1 MYVQDLR
8 DIIRRNL
15 EDVRREKRNE
25 KSSSPAKDLTV
36 GSPMKL
42 ILGFAFPMFLGLL
55 FQQFYSLVDTMI
67 VGKYLGVDPFAG
79 VGSTGSL
86 NFIVIGFCMGLC
98 SGFSV
103 PISQSFGAKDFPLL
117 RKMVTNSVWLCTF
130 FSVVITT
137 LMLLF
142 CRPVLT
148 WMNTPENIF
157 EYAYIY
163 IFIIFA
169 GIPCTIL
176 YNMTAAILRALGD
189 SKSPIIFLAISSAIN
204 IGLDL
209 LLIIVFRMGV
219 DGAALATVVSQG
231 VSGVIS
237 IIYIKK
243 KFDILA
249 MEKGDWKLERHLAG
263 KLTGVGIPMGLQYSI
278 TGIGSVI
285 LQTAVNGLGSI
296 YVASMTA
303 GSKINIF
310 LACPFDA
317 LGQTMAPYAGQNIGA
332 RKLDR
337 VGKGLRAA
345 CIIGFIVSGL
355 MVIVV
360 KLFGDQLT
368 MLFLDE
374 KDPVIMQNST
384 QFLIIVSAFYC
395 LLTLVNTVRFTIQG
409 MGFSSLAIIAGVMEM
424 IARGIAG
431 MLLVPAF
438 GYLGACYS
446 SPLAWLLAD
455 AFLIPAF
462 FLCKRKVARQLEVGK
477 A

>member
-1 MYVQDLR
+1 MS
-8 DIIRRNL
+8 
-15 EDVRREKRNE
+15 EEKKE
-25 KSSSPAKDLTV
+25 MKKSSSPAKDLTV

-462 FLCKRKVARQLEVGK
+462 FFCKRKVARQLEVGK

>member
-1 MYVQDLR
+1 MS
-8 DIIRRNL
+8 
-15 EDVRREKRNE
+15 EEKKE
-25 KSSSPAKDLTV
+25 MKKSSSPAKDLTV

-263 KLTGVGIPMGLQYSI
+263 KLTGVGIPMGMQYSI

>member
-1 MYVQDLR
+1 MGKMS
-8 DIIRRNL
+8 
-15 EDVRREKRNE
+15 EEKKE
-25 KSSSPAKDLTV
+25 MKKSSSPAKDLTV

>member
-1 MYVQDLR
+1 MS
-8 DIIRRNL
+8 
-15 EDVRREKRNE
+15 EEKKE
-25 KSSSPAKDLTV
+25 MKKSSSPAKDLTV

-337 VGKGLRAA
+337 VAKGLRAA

>member
-1 MYVQDLR
+1 MS
-8 DIIRRNL
+8 
-15 EDVRREKRNE
+15 EEKKE
-25 KSSSPAKDLTV
+25 MKKSSSPAKDLTV

-424 IARGIAG
+424 IARGITG

>member
-1 MYVQDLR
+1 MTEERKEL
-8 DIIRRNL
+8 
-15 EDVRREKRNE
+15 K

-103 PISQSFGAKDFPLL
+103 PISQSFGAKDFRML

-137 LMLLF
+137 LMLVF

-148 WMNTPENIF
+148 LMNTPENIF
-157 EYAYIY
+157 EYAYVY

-219 DGAALATVVSQG
+219 AGAALAPVVSQG

-303 GSKINIF
+303 GSKINVF

-360 KLFGDQLT
+360 KLFGGQLT

-384 QFLIIVSAFYC
+384 QFLIIVSAFFC

-431 MLLVPAF
+431 VLLVPAF
-438 GYLGACYS
+438 GYIGACYS

>member
-1 MYVQDLR
+1 MS
-8 DIIRRNL
+8 
-15 EDVRREKRNE
+15 EEKKE
-25 KSSSPAKDLTV
+25 MKKSSSPAKDLTV

-462 FLCKRKVARQLEVGK
+462 FLCKRKVERQLEVGK

>member
-1 MYVQDLR
+1 MS
-8 DIIRRNL
+8 
-15 EDVRREKRNE
+15 EAKKEMK

>member
-1 MYVQDLR
+1 MS
-8 DIIRRNL
+8 
-15 EDVRREKRNE
+15 EEKKE
-25 KSSSPAKDLTV
+25 MKKSSSPAKDLTV

-209 LLIIVFRMGV
+209 LFIIVFRMGV

>member
-1 MYVQDLR
+1 MS
-8 DIIRRNL
+8 
-15 EDVRREKRNE
+15 EEKKE
-25 KSSSPAKDLTV
+25 MKKSSSPAKDLTV

-103 PISQSFGAKDFPLL
+103 PISQSFCANDFPLL

-209 LLIIVFRMGV
+209 LLIIVLRMGV

>member
-1 MYVQDLR
+1 MTEERKEL
-8 DIIRRNL
+8 
-15 EDVRREKRNE
+15 K

-137 LMLLF
+137 LMLVF

-148 WMNTPENIF
+148 LMNTPENIF

-189 SKSPIIFLAISSAIN
+189 SKSPIIFLAISSVIN

-219 DGAALATVVSQG
+219 EGAALATVVSQG

-360 KLFGDQLT
+360 KLFGGQLT

-431 MLLVPAF
+431 VLLVPAF

-446 SPLAWLLAD
+446 SPLAWLFAD

>member
-1 MYVQDLR
+1 MS
-8 DIIRRNL
+8 
-15 EDVRREKRNE
+15 EEKKE
-25 KSSSPAKDLTV
+25 MKKSSSPAKDLTV

-374 KDPVIMQNST
+374 KDTVIMQNST

>member
-1 MYVQDLR
+1 MS
-8 DIIRRNL
+8 
-15 EDVRREKRNE
+15 EEKKE
-25 KSSSPAKDLTV
+25 MKKSSSPAKDLTV

-249 MEKGDWKLERHLAG
+249 IEKGDWKLERHLAG

>member
-1 MYVQDLR
+1 MS
-8 DIIRRNL
+8 
-15 EDVRREKRNE
+15 EEKKE
-25 KSSSPAKDLTV
+25 MKKSSSPAKDLTV
-36 GSPMKL
+36 GSPMEL

>member
-1 MYVQDLR
+1 MS
-8 DIIRRNL
+8 
-15 EDVRREKRNE
+15 EEKKE
-25 KSSSPAKDLTV
+25 MKKSSSPAKDLTV

-67 VGKYLGVDPFAG
+67 VGKYLDVDPFAG

>member
-1 MYVQDLR
+1 MS
-8 DIIRRNL
+8 
-15 EDVRREKRNE
+15 EEKKE
-25 KSSSPAKDLTV
+25 MKKSSSPAKDLTV

-117 RKMVTNSVWLCTF
+117 LKMVTNSVWLCTF

-219 DGAALATVVSQG
+219 VGAALATVVSQG

>member
-1 MYVQDLR
+1 MTEERKEL
-8 DIIRRNL
+8 
-15 EDVRREKRNE
+15 K

-103 PISQSFGAKDFPLL
+103 PISQSFGAKDFPML

-137 LMLLF
+137 LMLVF

-219 DGAALATVVSQG
+219 EGAALATVVSQG

-249 MEKGDWKLERHLAG
+249 MEKGDWKLESHLAG

-360 KLFGDQLT
+360 KLFGGQLT

-395 LLTLVNTVRFTIQG
+395 LLTLVNTVHFTIQG

-438 GYLGACYS
+438 GYIGACYS

>member
-1 MYVQDLR
+1 MS
-8 DIIRRNL
+8 
-15 EDVRREKRNE
+15 EEKKE
-25 KSSSPAKDLTV
+25 MKKSSSPAKDLTV

-332 RKLDR
+332 RKPDR
-337 VGKGLRAA
+337 GGKGLRAA

>member
-1 MYVQDLR
+1 MS
-8 DIIRRNL
+8 
-15 EDVRREKRNE
+15 EEKKE
-25 KSSSPAKDLTV
+25 MKKSSSPAKDLTV

-176 YNMTAAILRALGD
+176 YNMTAAILRAL
-189 SKSPIIFLAISSAIN
+189 IFLSISVVLN

>member
-1 MYVQDLR
+1 MS
-8 DIIRRNL
+8 
-15 EDVRREKRNE
+15 EEKKE
-25 KSSSPAKDLTV
+25 MKKSSSPAKDLTV

-337 VGKGLRAA
+337 VGRGLRAA

>member
-1 MYVQDLR
+1 MS
-8 DIIRRNL
+8 
-15 EDVRREKRNE
+15 EEKKE
-25 KSSSPAKDLTV
+25 MKKSSSPAKDLTV

-424 IARGIAG
+424 IARGYRGYAARAG
-431 MLLVPAF
+431 VWLSRSLLFQPARMA
-438 GYLGACYS
+438 ACGC
-446 SPLAWLLAD
+446 
-455 AFLIPAF
+455 IPDSGV
-462 FLCKRKVARQLEVGK
+462 LPV
-477 A
+477 

>member
-1 MYVQDLR
+1 MTEERKEL
-8 DIIRRNL
+8 
-15 EDVRREKRNE
+15 K

-137 LMLLF
+137 LMLVF

-148 WMNTPENIF
+148 LMNTPENIF

-219 DGAALATVVSQG
+219 EGAALATVVSQG

>member
-1 MYVQDLR
+1 MS
-8 DIIRRNL
+8 
-15 EDVRREKRNE
+15 EEKKE
-25 KSSSPAKDLTV
+25 MKKSSSPAKDLTV

-176 YNMTAAILRALGD
+176 YNMPAAILRALGD

>member
-1 MYVQDLR
+1 MS
-8 DIIRRNL
+8 
-15 EDVRREKRNE
+15 EEKKE
-25 KSSSPAKDLTV
+25 MKKSSGPAKDLTV

>member
-1 MYVQDLR
+1 MS
-8 DIIRRNL
+8 
-15 EDVRREKRNE
+15 EEKKE
-25 KSSSPAKDLTV
+25 MKKSSSPAKDLTV

-374 KDPVIMQNST
+374 KDLVIMQNST

>member
-1 MYVQDLR
+1 MS
-8 DIIRRNL
+8 
-15 EDVRREKRNE
+15 EEKKE
-25 KSSSPAKDLTV
+25 MKKSSSPAKDLTA

>member
-1 MYVQDLR
+1 MS
-8 DIIRRNL
+8 
-15 EDVRREKRNE
+15 EEKKE
-25 KSSSPAKDLTV
+25 MKKSSSPAKDLTV

-42 ILGFAFPMFLGLL
+42 ILGFAFPKFLGLL

>member
-1 MYVQDLR
+1 MSA
-8 DIIRRNL
+8 
-15 EDVRREKRNE
+15 EKKE
-25 KSSSPAKDLTV
+25 LKKSSSPAKDLTT

-103 PISQSFGAKDFPLL
+103 PISQSFGAKDFHML

-137 LMLLF
+137 LMIVF

-148 WMNTPENIF
+148 LMDTPENIF

-219 DGAALATVVSQG
+219 EGAALATVISQG

-384 QFLIIVSAFYC
+384 QFLIIVSAFFC

-431 MLLVPAF
+431 VLLVPAF

-446 SPLAWLLAD
+446 SPLAWLFAD

-462 FLCKRKVARQLEVGK
+462 FFCKRKVARQLEG
-477 A
+477 

>member
-1 MYVQDLR
+1 MS
-8 DIIRRNL
+8 
-15 EDVRREKRNE
+15 EEKKE
-25 KSSSPAKDLTV
+25 MKKSSSPAKDLTV

-103 PISQSFGAKDFPLL
+103 PISQSFGSKDFPLL

>member
-1 MYVQDLR
+1 MS
-8 DIIRRNL
+8 
-15 EDVRREKRNE
+15 EEKKE
-25 KSSSPAKDLTV
+25 MKKSSSPAKDLTV

-360 KLFGDQLT
+360 KLFGDRLT

>member
-1 MYVQDLR
+1 MQTDM
-8 DIIRRNL
+8 
-15 EDVRREKRNE
+15 
-25 KSSSPAKDLTV
+25 TV
-36 GSPMKL
+36 GKPMKM
-42 ILGFAFPMFLGLL
+42 ILDFTIPVFIGNV
-55 FQQFYSLVDTMI
+55 FQQFYNMADAII
-67 VGKYLGVDPFAG
+67 VGKFVGTKGLAA
-79 VGSTGSL
+79 VGSTGTIMFL
-86 NFIVIGFCMGLC
+86 IIGFLTGLTA
-98 SGFSV
+98 GFTV
-103 PISQSFGAKDFPLL
+103 LTSQKFGAGKMDEMRQSVGNAALL
-117 RKMVTNSVWLCTF
+117 SIIISVIMTAVSMVGMHSLL
-130 FSVVITT
+130 T
-137 LMLLF
+137 LMH
-142 CRPVLT
+142 
-148 WMNTPENIF
+148 TPEDIF
-157 EYAYIY
+157 QDAYTY
-163 IFIIFA
+163 IMIICGGIFA
-169 GIPCTIL
+169 QVL
-176 YNMTAAILRALGD
+176 YNILASILRALGN
-189 SKSPIIFLAISSAIN
+189 SKTPLYFLILAALLN
-204 IGLDL
+204 IVLDL
-209 LLIIVFRMGV
+209 TFIIVFHMGV
-219 DGAALATVVSQG
+219 AGAAWATITAQG
-231 VSGVIS
+231 VSGVLCL
-237 IIYIKK
+237 IYIIKYVPELRLKADDWRFRSEIAKK
-243 KFDILA
+243 EIL
-249 MEKGDWKLERHLAG
+249 
-263 KLTGVGIPMGLQYSI
+263 VGIPMGLQYSI

>member
-1 MYVQDLR
+1 MS
-8 DIIRRNL
+8 
-15 EDVRREKRNE
+15 EEKKE
-25 KSSSPAKDLTV
+25 MKKSSSPAKDLTV

-345 CIIGFIVSGL
+345 CIIGSIVSGL

>member
-1 MYVQDLR
+1 MS
-8 DIIRRNL
+8 
-15 EDVRREKRNE
+15 EEEKE
-25 KSSSPAKDLTV
+25 MKKSSSPAKDLTV

>member
-1 MYVQDLR
+1 MS
-8 DIIRRNL
+8 
-15 EDVRREKRNE
+15 EEKKE
-25 KSSSPAKDLTV
+25 MKKSSSPAKDLTV

-409 MGFSSLAIIAGVMEM
+409 MGFSSLAIIAGVMEI

>member
-1 MYVQDLR
+1 MS
-8 DIIRRNL
+8 
-15 EDVRREKRNE
+15 EEKKE
-25 KSSSPAKDLTV
+25 MKKSSSPAKDLTV

-219 DGAALATVVSQG
+219 EGAALATVVSQG

-337 VGKGLRAA
+337 EGKGLRAA

-360 KLFGDQLT
+360 KLFGGQLT

-446 SPLAWLLAD
+446 SPLAWLFAD

>member
-1 MYVQDLR
+1 MTEERKEL
-8 DIIRRNL
+8 
-15 EDVRREKRNE
+15 K

-137 LMLLF
+137 LMLVF

-148 WMNTPENIF
+148 LMNTPENIF

-219 DGAALATVVSQG
+219 EGAALATVVSQG

-355 MVIVV
+355 MVVIV
-360 KLFGDQLT
+360 KLFGGQLT

-431 MLLVPAF
+431 MLLVPSF
-438 GYLGACYS
+438 GYIGACYS

>member
-1 MYVQDLR
+1 MTEERKEL
-8 DIIRRNL
+8 
-15 EDVRREKRNE
+15 K

-137 LMLLF
+137 LMLVF

-148 WMNTPENIF
+148 LMNTPENIF

-189 SKSPIIFLAISSAIN
+189 SKSPIIFLAISSVIN

-219 DGAALATVVSQG
+219 EGAALATVVSQG

-360 KLFGDQLT
+360 KLFGGQLT

-431 MLLVPAF
+431 MLLVPVF

-446 SPLAWLLAD
+446 SPLAWLFAD

-462 FLCKRKVARQLEVGK
+462 FFCKRKVARQLEVGK